1 MNLLKRNMKKNQK
14 KILKKED
21 EDEEGKVKLEKPE

>member
-1 MNLLKRNMKKNQK
+1 MKKNQK

-21 EDEEGKVKLEKPE
+21 EDEEGKVEFMIKLEKPE

>member
-1 MNLLKRNMKKNQK
+1 MKKNQK

-21 EDEEGKVKLEKPE
+21 EDEDGKVEFMIKLEKPE